1 MVAQAQTTQIPSPP
15 APSEVFYPDC
25 DGQPMA
31 NNTEHFELIVLFKS
45 NIEMLFAADPNVF
58 IAGDLLWYPIEGNN
72 TVSCAPDVMVA
83 IGRPKG
89 QRSSY
94 KQWEENHQP
103 PQVVFEILSPSNTS
117 QEMSRKLLFFD
128 HHGVEEY
135 YIYNPATNQLQ
146 VCLRGDLGLDCV
158 TLDKEWISPCLGIRF
173 DLTQAEL
180 TIYRPD
186 GQRFLTFVELE
197 QRTQQESQ
205 RAEQESQRAE
215 QESQR
220 AEQESQRAEQESQ
233 RAEQESQRAE
243 QESQRSERL
252 AARLRE
258 LGENP
263 DLL

>member
-1 MVAQAQTTQIPSPP
+1 MVAQTQTTQTPSAP

-31 NNTEHFELIVLFKS
+31 NNTEHFEIIVLFKS
-45 NIEMLFAADPNVF
+45 NIEILFAANSNVL

-89 QRSSY
+89 NRSSY

-103 PQVVFEILSPSNTS
+103 PQVVFEILSPSNTP

-135 YIYNPATNQLQ
+135 YIYNPSTKDVQ
-146 VCLRGDLGLDCV
+146 VWLRSDLGLDWV
-158 TLDKEWISPCLGIRF
+158 ALDKEWISPRLGIRF
-173 DLTQAEL
+173 DLTQADL

-186 GQRFLTFVELE
+186 GQRFLNFVELE
-197 QRTQQESQ
+197 QRAEQEYQRAEQETQ

-233 RAEQESQRAE
+233 RAE
-243 QESQRSERL
+243 RL

>member
-1 MVAQAQTTQIPSPP
+1 MVAPAQTTQIPSAP

-31 NNTEHFELIVLFKS
+31 NNTEHFEIIVLFKS
-45 NIEMLFAADPNVF
+45 NLEMLFAADPNVF
-58 IAGDLLWYPIEGNN
+58 IAGDLFWYPIEGNN

-83 IGRPKG
+83 VGRPKG
-89 QRSSY
+89 RRSSY

-103 PQVVFEILSPSNTS
+103 PQVVFEILSPSNTP
-117 QEMSRKLLFFD
+117 QEMSQKLLFFD

-135 YIYNPATNQLQ
+135 YIYNPATNELQ
-146 VCLRGDLGLDCV
+146 VWLRGDLGLEWV
-158 TLDKEWISPCLGIRF
+158 ALEQEWISPRLGIRF
-173 DLTQAEL
+173 DLTQADL

-197 QRTQQESQ
+197 QRAEQEYQ

-243 QESQRSERL
+243 RL
-252 AARLRE
+252 ATRLRE